1 MFVLFIIYQC
11 YAQFN
16 ILTTIGGKNIS
27 IYENEVQNH
36 QFSVHEQYQC
46 HPSDLFEEDQKQ
58 GSRIFYIQNL
68 QSKALN
74 LSIIPISLRPR
85 DMQLINVP
93 NQVEQ
98 QEITIE
104 GSSTSTYNIYYE
116 CYQNW
121 AFVELHVRYEKT
133 ILNFRYIKICEDK
146 LYYHDYPDLIL
157 AVIALIITY
166 IGAIYGQKRFKLK
179 PAQAEQQIDELESCE
194 SFYKARQIY
203 SPQYSQPEQ
212 IIKMGEFQTTPD
224 SAQIISRRGKE
235 TNLTLRIFLYLF
247 FVIGLLIALFLW
259 GEISI
264 LEIPIYGIYFV
275 CVQIANTDLLI
286 YIVSSSIS
294 PNIKLPLYGRVKLIN
309 LFTYLLQFVY
319 TFFLVLTDN
328 WVLRSFSSICLLF
341 QLIRFMK
348 FYNLQQLLSV
358 YGVILGLSYV
368 IQYQFG
374 IEFPKL
380 HFPNTFFLENPKLT
394 CSGTTL
400 LQLMLPCSLLT
411 YTRYFRRQTRSHSI
425 LFKLGYL
432 SYVIGV
438 GLTLKSDGDYL
449 LQTLIDNFL
458 PSIMIFLTINVY
470 GIARREMKQL
480 YSGIE
485 PGLHNRAIQQQ
496 YSYELTIDK
505 YNKNQ

>member
-27 IYENEVQNH
+27 IYENDVQNH
-36 QFSVHEQYQC
+36 QFSVQEQYQC
-46 HPSDLFEEDQKQ
+46 HPSELFEEDQKQ
-58 GSRIFYIQNL
+58 DSRIFYIQNL
-68 QSKALN
+68 QSQALN

-85 DMQLINVP
+85 DMQLINVT
-93 NQVEQ
+93 NQIEQ

-104 GSSTSTYNIYYE
+104 GSSISEYKINYE

-121 AFVELHVRYEKT
+121 AFVELHVRYGKN
-133 ILNFRYIKICEDK
+133 ILNFRYIKLCEEK

-157 AVIALIITY
+157 AVMALILTY

-179 PAQAEQQIDELESCE
+179 QTQTKQQIDELESSE

-212 IIKMGEFQTTPD
+212 IIKMGEFQTTSD
-224 SAQIISRRGKE
+224 SAQIISTKV
-235 TNLTLRIFLYLF
+235 LYMF
-247 FVIGLLIALFLW
+247 FVIGLLFTLYLCE
-259 GEISI
+259 EISI
-264 LEIPIYGIYFV
+264 FEIPIYGIYFV
-275 CVQIANTDLLI
+275 CVQIAMTDLFI

-294 PNIKLPLYGRVKLIN
+294 PYIKLPLYGRVKLIN
-309 LFTYLLQFVY
+309 LFTYMLQFVY

-358 YGVILGLSYV
+358 YSVIFGISYI
-368 IQYQFG
+368 IQYQFQ

-394 CSGTTL
+394 CSDRNL

-411 YTRYFRRQTRSHSI
+411 YTRYFRKQTRSHSI

-432 SYVIGV
+432 SYIIGV
-438 GLTLKSDGDYL
+438 CLSLKSNGNKI
-449 LQTLIDNFL
+449 LQNLIDNFL
-458 PSIMIFLTINVY
+458 PSIMILLTINVY
-470 GIARREMKQL
+470 GVAKREMKQL
-480 YSGIE
+480 YQGIE

-505 YNKNQ
+505 YNNKNQ